1 MSNIWFLKINSSY
14 EFLVKY
20 EVNEQA
26 YIFYEAAE
34 APQPLVIISEEFKAY
49 TRQFYSTLFLNTVY

>member
-1 MSNIWFLKINSSY
+1 MSKIWFLKINSSY

-20 EVNEQA
+20 EVNEQQA

-34 APQPLVIISEEFKAY
+34 APQPLVIIMW
-49 TRQFYSTLFLNTVY
+49 RI